1 MCTNVNSASS
11 MMVSIRYIDHKNCW
25 IQSIKTEHLPTK
37 RGIISRF
44 AIPRDLKGA
53 VDLNAV
59 LSTVSFLDGLS
70 LLDCL
75 DLELFLLMV
84 IDDFSFF
91 NFPLFEELFC
101 FITFSFFLLFPS
113 FSDSLIAITEV
124 SSNHT
129 ETCCSYIGI
138 SFSKQSSEVEFK
150 LCKINPSGLK

>member
-1 MCTNVNSASS
+1 
-11 MMVSIRYIDHKNCW
+11 MMVSIQYIDHKNCW
-25 IQSIKTEHLPTK
+25 IQSIKTKHLPTK
-37 RGIISRF
+37 RGIISKF

-101 FITFSFFLLFPS
+101 FIVFSFFLLF
-113 FSDSLIAITEV
+113 SDSLIVITEV

-129 ETCCSYIGI
+129 ETFFTLELVSPSNHQKLNLNYVRLTLPGLN
-138 SFSKQSSEVEFK
+138 SSGQWTLNGVF
-150 LCKINPSGLK
+150 